1 MSENWIKVIK
11 VGEIDEEEALEIEI
25 ETGSKIAIFNVKGKY
40 FATDHLCTHEDAS
53 LCDGYIDGDI
63 VECPLHQGSFSIS
76 SGKALESPATVDLK
90 TYSTKII
97 DDYVYV
103 NFVN

>member
-1 MSENWIKVIK
+1 MSENWIKVLK
-11 VGEIDEEEALEIEI
+11 VGEIEDEEVVEIEI
-25 ETGSKIAIFNVKGKY
+25 NKDVKIALFNVKGTY

-63 VECPLHQGSFSIS
+63 IECPLHQGTFSIS

-90 TYSTKII
+90 TYKTKILEE
-97 DDYVYV
+97 YVYI
-103 NFVN
+103 NYED